1 MRAAVGPRSSGGVRE
16 FQLWHWCLE
25 LLAVLVVAASAS
37 VRSSAGQAA
46 GAIDLLFVTSSCA
59 GGCSC
64 KSCGELV
71 AGLSPLIEMKSSPP
85 FFGSASCPGHD
96 RRRSVFSCYLGV
108 PAAADSTPLK
118 RIRFDLLR
126 RRL

>member
-59 GGCSC
+59 GDCSC

-71 AGLSPLIEMKSSPP
+71 AGLSPLIEMKVAPFLAVPPVPGMTAGAPSSLAISECRRPP
-85 FFGSASCPGHD
+85 
-96 RRRSVFSCYLGV
+96 
-108 PAAADSTPLK
+108 
-118 RIRFDLLR
+118 IRHL
-126 RRL
+126 